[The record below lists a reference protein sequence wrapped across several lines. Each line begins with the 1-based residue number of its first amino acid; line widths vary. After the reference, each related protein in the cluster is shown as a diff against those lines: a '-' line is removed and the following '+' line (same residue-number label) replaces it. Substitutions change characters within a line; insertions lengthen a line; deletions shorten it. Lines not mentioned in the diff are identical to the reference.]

1 MLRHT
6 QECRDRGVP
15 FLADPSQ
22 QLTGMDAATIKFLI
36 DGAAY
41 LVVNDYEKGLIEH
54 KTGWTDSDVL
64 TRVGTRV
71 TTHGADGVLI
81 ESAAEPPVKVAAV
94 PATEVADP
102 TGVGD
107 AFRAGFIAGLA
118 WSLPLERSA
127 QLGCVLATL
136 ALETVGTQ
144 EYRVRSAD
152 VAARLGAAYGPECA
166 ADLARAAPER
176 PSAVRAVRSRS
187 ATAAHA
193 VGSRG
198 RRLARQDRQRGC
210 SGRRGAQVVLVAH
223 PAPLWDVQP
232 RGRVVGE
239 HRDHAADGDVGD
251 VASEFDHREGAAAAA
266 HVQDEVCGVR
276 VPRESGT
283 GDGSDRGFVVRT
295 AGAGGGVR
303 SRVGARPNHR
313 DATPACARSRST
325 AAGNTSSSRA
335 TSRSVVSRLSEI
347 RRFPWVSTPIAAST

>member
-1 MLRHT
+1 MRIAVTGSIATDHLMHFPGRFADQLLPDQLHRISLSFLVDELVIRRGGVAANISYGLGQLGLRPVLVGAVGDDFADYRSWLERNGVDTASVHVSEIAHTARFVCTTDDDLCQLASFYPGAMSEAREIELGPVAVRLGGLDLVVVSPNDPAGMQRHT

-64 TRVGTRV
+64 TRVGTRL

-144 EYRVRSAD
+144 EYRIRIAD
-152 VAARLGAAYGPECA
+152 VAARLDAAYGPDCA
-166 ADLARAAPER
+166 ANLARLLP
-176 PSAVRAVRSRS
+176 
-187 ATAAHA
+187 
-193 VGSRG
+193 
-198 RRLARQDRQRGC
+198 
-210 SGRRGAQVVLVAH
+210 SGR
-223 PAPLWDVQP
+223 
-232 RGRVVGE
+232 
-239 HRDHAADGDVGD
+239 
-251 VASEFDHREGAAAAA
+251 
-266 HVQDEVCGVR
+266 
-276 VPRESGT
+276 
-283 GDGSDRGFVVRT
+283 
-295 AGAGGGVR
+295 
-303 SRVGARPNHR
+303 AR
-313 DATPACARSRST
+313 
-325 AAGNTSSSRA
+325 
-335 TSRSVVSRLSEI
+335 
-347 RRFPWVSTPIAAST
+347 